1 MTIVPI
7 DSRVP
12 FDSRIYLITGDHPLV
27 IDAGTGFDS
36 DYCIDIVRRYVNDAP
51 LSIVATHCHFDH
63 IGGIRAFIDAFR
75 CEAFIGSRD
84 ASFIESGDL
93 HVTVSDMFSSSFTSF
108 PVTPLYDGQ
117 ILSTGLH
124 DLRIIET
131 PGHTCGSIC
140 LYEDSSGFLF
150 SGDTLFSN
158 GLGRVDLP
166 TGSMQDMRRS
176 LSVLSNIDIKGLFPG
191 HGNVMERY
199 DRASFEQVL
208 SLAGV

>member
-7 DSRVP
+7 DSHVP
-12 FDSRIYLITGDHPLV
+12 FDSRIYLVTGDHPLL
-27 IDAGTGFDS
+27 IDAGTGLDS
-36 DYCIDIVRRYVNDAP
+36 DHCIDLVRRYIGDAS

-63 IGGIRAFIDAFR
+63 IGGIKPFIDSFG
-75 CEAFIGSRD
+75 CEAFAGVRD
-84 ASFIESGDL
+84 APFIESGDL
-93 HVTVSDMFSSSFTSF
+93 HATVADMFSSSFTPF
-108 PVTPLYDGQ
+108 PVSPLQDGQ

-124 DLRIIET
+124 DLRVIET

-158 GLGRVDLP
+158 GFGRVDLP
-166 TGSMQDMRRS
+166 TGSMDDMRRS
-176 LSVLSNIDIKGLFPG
+176 LSALSNIDIKGLFPG